1 MLARITGMTCSRIF
15 PLLAWLAVFAV
26 SAGAQT
32 WSIRSSGIDTNLRG
46 VSAPGDGHEG
56 TVWVSGSNGVVMVTS
71 DMGKRWKRLRVE
83 GGEDLDFRGVVAFNE
98 SKAYLMSSGEGAKS
112 RIYKTTDGGASWKL
126 EYSDERKEFFLD
138 ALECLSE
145 TDCYALGDP
154 LDGRF
159 VILHTRDGERWERL
173 PTAGMPQALPQEG
186 AFAASNSCLQV
197 DASRG
202 LYFVTGGGTAR
213 MFHSADFGG
222 TWSVRGLPLLK
233 GNASSGAF
241 SIAVKGGNIVVTGG
255 DYRSAAESRDS
266 AAYSRDGGDT
276 WRRAAEP
283 PGGFR
288 SAVAT
293 ADGRRLI
300 AVGTNGSDSSDDHGQ
315 HWKRIDSGS
324 WNALTVSK
332 SGAWAVGAKGIVA
345 RFE

>member
-15 PLLAWLAVFAV
+15 PLLALSAVFAV
-26 SAGAQT
+26 CAGAQT

-46 VSAPGDGHEG
+46 VSAPDGHEG
-56 TVWVSGSNGVVMVTS
+56 TVWVSGSNGVVMVSS
-71 DMGKRWKRLRVE
+71 DQGKQWKRLPIE
-83 GGEDLDFRGVVAFNE
+83 GGENLDFRGVVAFSE

-138 ALECLSE
+138 ALQCLSE

-159 VILHTRDGERWERL
+159 VILHTRDGQRWERL
-173 PTAGMPQALPQEG
+173 ATAGMPQALPQEG

-202 LYFVTGGGTAR
+202 VYFVTGGGTAR
-213 MFHSADFGG
+213 MFHSADFGV
-222 TWSVRGLPLLK
+222 TWSVAGLPLGK

-255 DYRSAAESRDS
+255 DYKSAAESRDS
-266 AAYSRDGGDT
+266 AAYSRDGGAT
-276 WRRAAEP
+276 WRRAALL

-288 SAVAT
+288 SAVAS

-300 AVGTNGSDSSDDHGQ
+300 AVGTNGSDSSDDHGE
-315 HWKRIDSGS
+315 HWKRIDSTS

-332 SGAWAVGAKGIVA
+332 SGAWAVGAKGTVA

>member
-1 MLARITGMTCSRIF
+1 MLAKITGMTCSRVF
-15 PLLAWLAVFAV
+15 PLLALPAVFAV

-71 DMGKRWKRLRVE
+71 DVGKRWKRLRVK

-112 RIYKTTDGGASWKL
+112 RIYKTTDGGASWRL

-138 ALECLSE
+138 ALQCLSE

-159 VILHTRDGERWERL
+159 VILHTRDGER
-173 PTAGMPQALPQEG
+173 
-186 AFAASNSCLQV
+186 C
-197 DASRG
+197 
-202 LYFVTGGGTAR
+202 
-213 MFHSADFGG
+213 
-222 TWSVRGLPLLK
+222 
-233 GNASSGAF
+233 
-241 SIAVKGGNIVVTGG
+241 
-255 DYRSAAESRDS
+255 
-266 AAYSRDGGDT
+266 
-276 WRRAAEP
+276 
-283 PGGFR
+283 

-293 ADGRRLI
+293 VDGRRLV

-315 HWKRIDSGS
+315 HWKPIDSGS

-332 SGAWAVGAKGIVA
+332 SGAWAVGAKGTVA